1 MTAKTSS
8 TPPRGGVDLNPGA
21 KGQKPTSWRRLRT
34 RATQVLT
41 PLWWGVSAVALSAL
55 GLALLTHWVE
65 LAVIGLVLGV
75 LALLSPLSALG
86 LGKHNINLYVQN
98 ERVVVG
104 DNAYGEL
111 QATNAGTRRTRKAVM
126 ELPVGKSTA
135 DVLVPSLRAGQMIS
149 QPLAIPTARR
159 GLVPIGPVRSVNGD
173 GLGLVRRGR
182 RWSIRVRWL
191 WKVKPLVSLRILR
204 ELRSGICLAQM
215 CLFILC
221 VSMCPAMIGAIFT
234 GSLRLTPAS

>member
-8 TPPRGGVDLNPGA
+8 TSPRGGVDLNPGA

-126 ELPVGKSTA
+126 
-135 DVLVPSLRAGQMIS
+135 
-149 QPLAIPTARR
+149 
-159 GLVPIGPVRSVNGD
+159 
-173 GLGLVRRGR
+173 
-182 RWSIRVRWL
+182 
-191 WKVKPLVSLRILR
+191 
-204 ELRSGICLAQM
+204 
-215 CLFILC
+215 
-221 VSMCPAMIGAIFT
+221 
-234 GSLRLTPAS
+234 